1 MSRKIIVRNI
11 QPGEDGVVWRVAKT
25 LSILERYLFYLMFY
39 LSSAKA
45 NALVAVDEER
55 IVGCVIPKVTTLAG
69 EKIGIVDVIFVD
81 RNAQGKGVGK
91 ALLDSAL
98 SRFQEAGCKT
108 LYYVVDRFNSP
119 SWNMAVHH
127 GFDLFEF
134 NEQLRVFGW
143 RIFSLW
149 WVNGYFF
156 EPGTFLLRKTGQG
169 RQMTKEAGAVWHLFL
184 GWIGFSFILWVMG
197 IRLDAPLLDS
207 IPFVLGVVG
216 VSILA
221 HELSHKLVA
230 RSLGFKTVFKVWES
244 GLTFSAIFALLGIT
258 LLPFY
263 GSTFIKEKDWAYN
276 KELKKMGLI
285 YLAGPVV
292 SLVLASSFLAL
303 YHWANTECLVALGQV
318 GLTTNVVLVAFNL
331 LPIRPFDG
339 RRIFLWHKLVWSLL
353 VIWFTLLM
361 GAIFL

>member
-1 MSRKIIVRNI
+1 MNSKIIVRNI
-11 QPGEDGVVWRVAKT
+11 EPGEDDAVWRVART

-45 NALVAVDEER
+45 DALVAVDEQR
-55 IVGCVIPKVTTLAG
+55 IVGCVIPKVATLAG

-81 RNAQGKGVGK
+81 RNAQGKGVAT

-156 EPGTFLLRKTGQG
+156 NPETFMLRKTSGESQMTREAGQG
-169 RQMTKEAGAVWHLFL
+169 WHLL
-184 GWIGFSFILWVMG
+184 LAWIGFSFVLWVTG

-244 GLTFSAIFALLGIT
+244 GILFIALLGT
-258 LLPFY
+258 LIPFY
-263 GSTFIKEKDWAYN
+263 GSTFIKEKDWAY
-276 KELKKMGLI
+276 KKDIKKMGLI

-292 SLVLASSFLAL
+292 SLVLASGFLAP
-303 YHWANTECLVALGQV
+303 YHWGSTEWLVALGTV
-318 GLTTNVVLVAFNL
+318 GLRTNVVLAAFNL
-331 LPIRPFDG
+331 LPIRPWDG

-353 VIWFTLLM
+353 VIWFALLM
-361 GAIFL
+361 VAIWYFP

>member
-1 MSRKIIVRNI
+1 MNSKIIVRNI
-11 QPGEDGVVWRVAKT
+11 EPGEDDAVWRVATT

-45 NALVAVDEER
+45 NALVAVDEQR
-55 IVGCVIPKVTTLAG
+55 IVGCVVPKIASLAG

-98 SRFQEAGCKT
+98 SRFQEAKCKT

-119 SWNMAVHH
+119 SWNMALHH

-134 NEQLRVFGW
+134 NEQLRVFSW
-143 RIFSLW
+143 KILSLW

-156 EPGTFLLRKTGQG
+156 NPGTFMLRKTSGESQLT
-169 RQMTKEAGAVWHLFL
+169 REAGLGWHLFL
-184 GWIGFSFILWVMG
+184 GWIGFSFVLWVNR

-244 GLTFSAIFALLGIT
+244 GLTFSAVFALLGIT

-263 GSTFIKEKDWAYN
+263 GSTFIKEKIGHI
-276 KELKKMGLI
+276 KK
-285 YLAGPVV
+285 
-292 SLVLASSFLAL
+292 SS
-303 YHWANTECLVALGQV
+303 
-318 GLTTNVVLVAFNL
+318 
-331 LPIRPFDG
+331 
-339 RRIFLWHKLVWSLL
+339 RRW
-353 VIWFTLLM
+353 
-361 GAIFL
+361 G